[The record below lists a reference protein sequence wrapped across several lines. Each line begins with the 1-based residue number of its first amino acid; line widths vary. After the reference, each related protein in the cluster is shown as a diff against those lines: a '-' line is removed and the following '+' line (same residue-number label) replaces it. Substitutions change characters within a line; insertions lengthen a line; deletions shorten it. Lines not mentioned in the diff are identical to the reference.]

1 MKIRIIMLFLSAMLM
16 SHWRLPLPDFSS
28 YQVNLLI
35 ETAITPLSDELI
47 WITKTENGKIY
58 KRLYNTSTNMW
69 VGDWIYV
76 GECP

>member
-1 MKIRIIMLFLSAMLM
+1 MKIKIIMLFLSAMLM

-28 YQVNLLI
+28 YQANPLI
-35 ETAITPLSDELI
+35 ETAITPLSDEVV
-47 WITKTENGKIY
+47 WRVKKENGKIY